1 MNKNK
6 ERKMTGQAQNI
17 QAEKSLYIG
26 GEWQA
31 GISTIANINP
41 SDISQTIGHFA
52 QASEAQ
58 VEQAIAAAKHA
69 QPEWEKTPLE
79 RKQTVLQAIGDE
91 LIARCDELGRLLSS
105 EEGKPFMEG
114 RGEVYRAGQFFQYFA
129 AEVLRQIGDNANS
142 VRPGISV
149 EVTREAV
156 GVIAIISP
164 WNFPTATAAWKIA
177 PALAFGNSV
186 IWKPANL
193 TPASAVALS
202 EIIHRQGLPVGT
214 FNLVLGNGS
223 QVGNALI
230 NSKEIDGV
238 SFTGSVETG
247 RKVAAATA
255 PNFIRSQLEMGS
267 KNALLIADDADIQ
280 LAVEASIAGAFSGS
294 GQKCTASSRL
304 VVMDKV
310 HDAYVEAL
318 IKRMSEL
325 KVGHALQE
333 GVFMGP
339 VVDAKQLSENFAWL
353 KNASKSGAE
362 LGFGGERLSLEHEG
376 YYMSPTLLLNTQ
388 NSWEVNQEE
397 VFSPM
402 ASVIRVADLEEG
414 IATVNDTR
422 FGLTGGII
430 TQSLRSSA
438 LFKEQAQ
445 TGCVMVNLS
454 TAGTDY
460 HVPFGGRKE
469 SSFGPREQGQYA
481 KEFYTVVKT
490 TYQRPY

>member
-1 MNKNK
+1 
-6 ERKMTGQAQNI
+6 MTI
-17 QAEKSLYIG
+17 QAEQALYIA
-26 GEWQA
+26 GEWQS
-31 GISTIANINP
+31 GQRTIANINP
-41 SDISQTIGHFA
+41 SDISQNLGDFA
-52 QASEAQ
+52 QASQAQ
-58 VEQAIAAAKHA
+58 VQQAIESANVA

-79 RKQTVLQAIGDE
+79 RKQAVLQAIGDE

-105 EEGKPFMEG
+105 EEGKPFAEG
-114 RGEVYRAGQFFQYFA
+114 RGEIYRAGQFFQYYA
-129 AEVLRQIGDNANS
+129 AEVLRQMGDTAAS
-142 VRPGISV
+142 VRPGVSV

-156 GVIAIISP
+156 GTVAIISP

-193 TPASAVALS
+193 TPASAVALT
-202 EIIHRQGLPVGT
+202 EIIARQGLPAGT
-214 FNLVLGNGS
+214 FNLVLGSGS
-223 QVGNALI
+223 EVGDTLI
-230 NSKEIDGV
+230 NSNQINAV
-238 SFTGSVETG
+238 SFTGSVDTG

-255 PNFIRSQLEMGS
+255 PNFVRSQLEMGS
-267 KNALLIADDADIQ
+267 KNALIIADDADIQ
-280 LAVEASIAGAFSGS
+280 IAVEATIAGSFSGA

-304 VVMDKV
+304 VVMDGI

-325 KVGHALQE
+325 KVGHALE
-333 GVFMGP
+333 DGVFMGP
-339 VVDAKQLSENFAWL
+339 VVDSKQLESNFSWIEKAREN
-353 KNASKSGAE
+353 GAD
-362 LGFGGERLSLEHEG
+362 LAFGGERLSLQHEG
-376 YYMSPTLLLNTQ
+376 YYMSPTLFLNTQ
-388 NSWEVNQEE
+388 NSWAVNQEE
-397 VFSPM
+397 VFAPM
-402 ASVIRVADLEEG
+402 ACVIKVSDLDEA
-414 IATVNDTR
+414 IATANDTR

-438 LFKEQAQ
+438 LFKQQAQ
-445 TGCVMVNLS
+445 TGCVMVNLP

-490 TYQRPY
+490 AYQRPY

>member
-1 MNKNK
+1 
-6 ERKMTGQAQNI
+6 MTFINNV
-17 QAEKSLYIG
+17 QAEKSLYIA
-26 GEWQA
+26 GEWQS
-31 GISTIANINP
+31 GMDTIANINP
-41 SDISQTIGHFA
+41 SDISENIGDFA
-52 QASEAQ
+52 QASVSQ
-58 VEQAIAAAKHA
+58 VEQAIQAAKSA
-69 QPEWEKTPLE
+69 QPEWGSTPIE
-79 RKQTVLQAIGDE
+79 RKQAVLQAIGDE
-91 LIARCDELGRLLSS
+91 LIARCDELGTLLSR
-105 EEGKPFMEG
+105 EEGKPFAEG
-114 RGEVYRAGQFFQYFA
+114 RGEIYRAGQFFQYFA
-129 AEVLRQIGDNANS
+129 AEVLRQIGDNATS
-142 VRPGISV
+142 VRPGVSV

-186 IWKPANL
+186 VWKPANL
-193 TPASAVALS
+193 TPASAVALT

-214 FNLVLGNGS
+214 FNLVLGSGS
-223 QVGNALI
+223 QVGNTLI
-230 NSKEIDGV
+230 NSKDVNGV
-238 SFTGSVETG
+238 SFTGSVDTG

-255 PNFIRSQLEMGS
+255 PNFVRCQLEMGS
-267 KNALLIADDADIQ
+267 KNALVVADDADIQ
-280 LAVEASIAGAFSGS
+280 IAVEATIAGSFSGA

-304 VVMDKV
+304 VVMDGI

-325 KVGHALQE
+325 KVGHALEE

-339 VVDAKQLSENFAWL
+339 VVDGNQLNANFEWIENARQ
-353 KNASKSGAE
+353 AGAE
-362 LGFGGERLSLEHEG
+362 LAFGGERLSLEHDG
-376 YYMSPTLLLNTQ
+376 YYMSPTLFLNTQ

-397 VFSPM
+397 VFAPM
-402 ASVIRVADLEEG
+402 ASVIRVSDLDEA
-414 IATVNDTR
+414 IAVANDTR

-430 TQSLRSSA
+430 TQSLRNSA
-438 LFKEQAQ
+438 IFKQQVQ
-445 TGCVMVNLS
+445 TGCVMVNLP

-490 TYQRPY
+490 AYQRPY

>member
-1 MNKNK
+1 
-6 ERKMTGQAQNI
+6 MTI
-17 QAEKSLYIG
+17 QAEQSLFIG
-26 GEWQA
+26 NEWQA
-31 GISTIANINP
+31 GQRTVANINP
-41 SDISQTIGHFA
+41 SDISQNLGDFA
-52 QASEAQ
+52 QASQAQ
-58 VEQAIAAAKHA
+58 VQQAIDAANAA
-69 QPEWEKTPLE
+69 QPEWEKAPLE
-79 RKQTVLQAIGDE
+79 RKLVVLQAIGDE

-105 EEGKPFMEG
+105 EEGKPFAEG
-114 RGEVYRAGQFFQYFA
+114 RGEIYRAGQFFQYYA
-129 AEVLRQIGDNANS
+129 AEVLRQVGDNAAS
-142 VRPGISV
+142 VRPGVSV

-156 GVIAIISP
+156 GTVAIISP

-193 TPASAVALS
+193 TPASAVALT
-202 EIIHRQGLPVGT
+202 EIISRQGLPAGT
-214 FNLVLGNGS
+214 FNLVLGSGAE
-223 QVGNALI
+223 VGDTLI
-230 NSKEIDGV
+230 NSKQIQAV

-255 PNFIRSQLEMGS
+255 PNFVRCQLEMGS
-267 KNALLIADDADIQ
+267 KNALIVADDADIQ
-280 LAVEASIAGAFSGS
+280 TAVEATIAGSYSGA

-304 VVMDKV
+304 VVMDSI

-325 KVGHALQE
+325 KVGHALE
-333 GVFMGP
+333 DGVFMGP
-339 VVDAKQLSENFAWL
+339 VVDSKQLEANFGWVEKARQ
-353 KNASKSGAE
+353 SGAE
-362 LGFGGERLSLEHEG
+362 LAFGGERLSLQHEG
-376 YYMSPTLLLNTQ
+376 YYMSPTLFLNTQ

-397 VFSPM
+397 VFAPM
-402 ASVIRVADLEEG
+402 ACVIKVSDLDEA
-414 IATVNDTR
+414 IATANDTR

-430 TQSLRSSA
+430 TQSLRTSA
-438 LFKEQAQ
+438 LFKEQIQ
-445 TGCVMVNLS
+445 TGCAMVNLP

-490 TYQRPY
+490 AYQRPY